1 MVTNGTGT
9 VFSELLGQEKA
20 KRLIRRALA
29 SDRMPHAFLF
39 RGPEGVGKQLFARE
53 MAAAVNCRNRDGER
67 PCGACPS
74 CRKFRSGSHP
84 DFMVVSPDK
93 GAIKI
98 EQVRQMGLALSY
110 PPYESQTRVVLIEDV
125 HGMRAEAANCLLKTL
140 EEPPPDNLL
149 ILTADSA
156 REILP
161 TLASRCQL
169 VPFYSLSQRQTVEVL
184 RGCDAGPDQETAELA
199 ARLAEGSP
207 GRALLL
213 LKTEMIAVMRKVTAV
228 LSNPS
233 LHPDRDAGTLLQAAE
248 MMADVK
254 ENLPSLLGLLRL
266 WLRDRLM
273 LACGLPERSGWQE
286 EGGRG
291 TGRDRVNDW
300 SLHRFFDT
308 LEAITIAERQLARNC
323 NRNLVC
329 EVLLFKLAGPSNASQ
344 VEWIE

>member
-1 MVTNGTGT
+1 MSGTGT
-9 VFSELLGQEKA
+9 AFSGLLGQEKA
-20 KRLIRRALA
+20 KKLIRRAL
-29 SDRMPHAFLF
+29 SSERMPHAFLF

-53 MAAAVNCRNRDGER
+53 MAAAVNCRSRERER
-67 PCGACPS
+67 PCGACSS

-98 EQVRQMGLALSY
+98 EQVRQTSLALSY

-149 ILTADSA
+149 ILTADSS

-184 RGCDAGPDQETAELA
+184 LGCDAGLDQDTAELV

-207 GRALLL
+207 GRARLFLQ
-213 LKTEMIAVMRKVTAV
+213 TEMIAVMRKVTAV
-228 LSNPS
+228 LSDPS
-233 LHPDRDAGTLLQAAE
+233 LHPDRDTGALLQAAGI
-248 MMADVK
+248 MADSK

-273 LACGLPERSGWQE
+273 LVCGLSDRSGRP
-286 EGGRG
+286 EGGGYG
-291 TGRDRVNDW
+291 TGRDRVNNW
-300 SLHRFFDT
+300 SLPRFFDT
-308 LEAITIAERQLARNC
+308 LETITAAERQLARNC
-323 NRNLVC
+323 NRHLVC
-329 EVLLFKLAGPSNASQ
+329 EVLLFKLSAPFNGSE
-344 VEWIE
+344 VE